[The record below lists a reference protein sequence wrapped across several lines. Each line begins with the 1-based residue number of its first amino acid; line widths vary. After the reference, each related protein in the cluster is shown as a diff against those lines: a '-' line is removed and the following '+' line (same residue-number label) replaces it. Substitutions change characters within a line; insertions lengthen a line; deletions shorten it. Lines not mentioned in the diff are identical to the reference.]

1 MQLKYLSVAALA
13 AAASA
18 QTMNLTSALMSNP
31 DLSNLTAFV
40 SAYPQLLSSLSMAK
54 NITILAPSNE
64 AFSSLLSSSAGAAIK
79 ANDTTAIQSLLSYH
93 VLNGTYMAAMFNST
107 PMFIHTMLSNPT
119 YANVTG
125 GQVVEAVTVG
135 KNVSFFS
142 GLLMNATVTKAVSQ
156 SYRSSNLR

>member
-1 MQLKYLSVAALA
+1 MQLKYFSVAALA

-31 DLSNLTAFV
+31 DLSNLTAFI
-40 SAYPQLLSSLSMAK
+40 SAYPQLVNSLSMAK
-54 NITILAPSNE
+54 NITLLAPSNE
-64 AFSSLLSSSAGAAIK
+64 AFTKLLSSSAGAAIM

-107 PMFIHTMLSNPT
+107 PLFIHTMLANPT
-119 YANVTG
+119 YSNVTG
-125 GQVVEAVTVG
+125 GQVVEGVMAG

-142 GLLMNATVTKAVSQ
+142 GLLMNATVTKAVSGTFHL
-156 SYRSSNLR
+156 SILR